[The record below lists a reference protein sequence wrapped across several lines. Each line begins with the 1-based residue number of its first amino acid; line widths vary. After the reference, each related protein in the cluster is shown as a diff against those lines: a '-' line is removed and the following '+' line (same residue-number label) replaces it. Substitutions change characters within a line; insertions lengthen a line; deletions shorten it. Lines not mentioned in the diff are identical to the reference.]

1 MSDRTADKGATLFTP
16 PALALA
22 KLSPQPISRSQSF
35 LFIPSRGQLAFNMAD
50 LSQPM
55 MEDPAKYYEK
65 LFERLN
71 ALRRQKTFCDVTVA
85 VKGKE
90 FKAHKV
96 VLAAA
101 SPFFLSLWESHM
113 LESNEQL
120 IEIKL
125 EEATAS
131 VMEEVLQYIYTG
143 NVSVTEES

>member
-1 MSDRTADKGATLFTP
+1 
-16 PALALA
+16 
-22 KLSPQPISRSQSF
+22 
-35 LFIPSRGQLAFNMAD
+35 MAD

-71 ALRRQKTFCDVTVA
+71 ALRKQETFCDVTVA

-113 LESNEQL
+113 LESNEPV

-143 NVSVTEES
+143 NFSVTEESCNELVATADYLLLPGLKSFSLRFLEKETGH

>member
-1 MSDRTADKGATLFTP
+1 
-16 PALALA
+16 
-22 KLSPQPISRSQSF
+22 
-35 LFIPSRGQLAFNMAD
+35 MAD
-50 LSQPM
+50 LLQPIAA
-55 MEDPAKYYEK
+55 DPAKHRDE
-65 LFERLN
+65 LFQRLD
-71 ALRRQKTFCDVTVA
+71 ALRTKESFCDVTVA

-101 SPFFLSLWESHM
+101 SPFFLSLWESNM
-113 LESNEQL
+113 IESNDQV

-143 NVSVTEES
+143 NVSVTEESCNELVARRITFFYRD

>member
-1 MSDRTADKGATLFTP
+1 
-16 PALALA
+16 
-22 KLSPQPISRSQSF
+22 
-35 LFIPSRGQLAFNMAD
+35 MAD

-71 ALRRQKTFCDVTVA
+71 ALRKQETFCDVTVA

-101 SPFFLSLWESHM
+101 SPFFSFTLGKPHARKQRTTDR
-113 LESNEQL
+113 NQ
-120 IEIKL
+120 
-125 EEATAS
+125 A
-131 VMEEVLQYIYTG
+131 
-143 NVSVTEES
+143 